1 MVKTMVMWIFCFCF
15 MLSSTVK
22 AEQPSK
28 YIVGILDFP
37 PFYVVTSESNVSG
50 SLTEIVKKTLDKAG
64 INYTITGLPPKRLYK
79 NLAEGYVHIWM
90 GIKGVPDYD
99 EHVLYSKTQTMTI
112 DICVY
117 TLEDKSPI
125 RSLED
130 LKGKKLLTLRG
141 YGYGG
146 ISKFLDDPINKVT
159 VDATDGHELAFKK
172 LLKGRS
178 EYLLEYK
185 QPAEVTIAKE
195 KITGL
200 KRYDLKSIPLQF
212 MVSKKAPDAE
222 NLLKKIDTAY
232 LKLRVSGALK

>member
-1 MVKTMVMWIFCFCF
+1 MSKTIFIFTLIFCFMF
-15 MLSSTVK
+15 SSTTI

-37 PFYVVTSESNVSG
+37 PFYVVKSESDVSG
-50 SLTEIVKKTLDKAG
+50 SMTEIVKKTLNKAG

-79 NLAEGYVHIWM
+79 SLAEGYVHIWM

-99 EHVLYSKTQTMTI
+99 EQVLYSKIQTQTI

-117 TLEDKSPI
+117 TLTDKPPVN
-125 RSLED
+125 SLQD
-130 LKGKKLLTLRG
+130 LKGKKILTIRG

-146 ISKFLDDPINKVT
+146 IIKFIEDPMNNVV

-172 LLKGRS
+172 LLKNRS
-178 EYLLEYK
+178 DYLLEYR
-185 QPAEVTIAKE
+185 QPAEVTITKE

-200 KRYDLKSIPLQF
+200 KRYDLKSIPIQF
-212 MVSKKAPDAE
+212 IVSKKAPDAE